1 MNIQNPNHRS
11 GFSKIMSIA
20 RQIDKRREQRD
31 SRFSGEYSLRL
42 LPTDNKHQIV
52 PIKPMDVSKRGLG
65 FVSKENLKSGS
76 VYLLEISGTRFR
88 VEIAYCSGHL
98 GIDNLYRCG
107 LFLRDETGDISD
119 TCRSAGLLSEKYE
132 PLEP

>member
-1 MNIQNPNHRS
+1 MTTMSS
-11 GFSKIMSIA
+11 GQSA
-20 RQIDKRREQRD
+20 IDKRIENRD
-31 SRFSGEYSLRL
+31 SRFSGEYSCRL
-42 LPTDNKHQIV
+42 IPTDNRAQIV

-65 FVSKENLKSGS
+65 FVAKEKLKSGA
-76 VYLLEISGTRFR
+76 VYLLEVRDQRFR

-107 LFLRDETGDISD
+107 LFLRDESGDISD
-119 TCRSAGLLSEKYE
+119 TCKAAGLLSEKYH